1 MINNIADN
9 SFLNSIGLQNQQQEL
24 ADAEEA
30 AGNELGQTAF
40 LELMIT
46 QLENQDP
53 LSPQENSEFIA
64 QLAQFSSVE
73 GLERLNSNFDSFSNS
88 FISNQ
93 ALQAS
98 SLVGSSVT
106 VPGDEAKLLDGD
118 VVGGIV
124 SLPAATTNLSVNI
137 YNDQGTLVEQIPLG
151 AQSAG
156 DVVFRWDGKFIEVNG
171 ELSDWESDTT
181 SAAGTYRFEAFASQG
196 GELEQLETALTANV
210 NSVTTT
216 ETGDL
221 ILNLAEHGAVSI
233 NDVKQ
238 FN

>member
-1 MINNIADN
+1 MINSIADN
-9 SFLNSIGLQNQQQEL
+9 SFLNSLSVQTRN
-24 ADAEEA
+24 EEA
-30 AGNELGQTAF
+30 QEAEDTNGNELGQTAF

-53 LSPQENSEFIA
+53 LSPQDNSEFIA

-73 GLERLNSNFDSFSNS
+73 GLERLNSNFDSFSSS

-106 VPGDEAKLLDGD
+106 VAGDEAQLFEGD
-118 VVGGIV
+118 VVGGIIT
-124 SLPAATTNLSVNI
+124 LPAATTDLSINI
-137 YNDQGTLVEQIPLG
+137 YNDEGSLVDQVPLG

-156 DVVFRWDGKFIEVNG
+156 DVIFRWDGRFIEVNG
-171 ELSDWESDTT
+171 ELDDWESENTQL
-181 SAAGTYRFEAFASQG
+181 AGNYRFEAFASQG
-196 GELEQLETALTANV
+196 GEQEQLETALSANV

-216 ETGDL
+216 DSGEL

>member
-9 SFLNSIGLQNQQQEL
+9 SFLNSLSVQERLQAEQE
-24 ADAEEA
+24 AEEA
-30 AGNELGQTAF
+30 SGNELGQTAF

-73 GLERLNSNFDSFSNS
+73 GLERLNTNFDSFSSS

-98 SLVGSSVT
+98 SLVGTAVT
-106 VPGDEAKLLDGD
+106 VPSTEAQLQEGGF
-118 VVGGIV
+118 VGGTV
-124 SLPAATTNLSVNI
+124 NLSAATTNLTMNI
-137 YNDQGTLVEQIPLG
+137 YDEQGTFVEQIPMG
-151 AQSAG
+151 AQPSG
-156 DVVFRWDGKFIEVNG
+156 DLVFRWDGRFIEVNG
-171 ELSDWESDTT
+171 ELTNFESE
-181 SAAGTYRFEAFASQG
+181 SIKPAGNYTFEVLATQG
-196 GELEQLETALTANV
+196 GELEQLDTALTANV

-216 ETGDL
+216 PTGEL
-221 ILNLAEHGAVSI
+221 ILNLAGHGAVSI
-233 NDVKQ
+233 DDVKQ

>member
-1 MINNIADN
+1 MINSIAEN
-9 SFLNSIGLQNQQQEL
+9 SFLNSLSIQGQQE
-24 ADAEEA
+24 DEKKEAEA
-30 AGNELGQTAF
+30 GGNELGQTAF

-73 GLERLNSNFDSFSNS
+73 GLERLNTNFDSFSSS

-106 VPGDEAKLLDGD
+106 VPSTEATLAE
-118 VVGGIV
+118 GGFIGGTV
-124 SLPAATTNLSVNI
+124 TLPAATTQLSVNI
-137 YNDQGTLVEQIPLG
+137 YNDQGSLVEQIPLG

-156 DVVFRWDGKFIEVNG
+156 EVLFRWDGRFIEVNG
-171 ELSDWESDTT
+171 ELDDWEPDTT
-181 SAAGTYRFEAFASQG
+181 QSSGEYRFEVLATQG
-196 GELEQLETALTANV
+196 GEIEQLDTSLTANV

-216 ETGDL
+216 PTGEL
-221 ILNLAEHGAVSI
+221 ILNLAGHGAVSI

-238 FN
+238 FH